1 MTGVGWRGTALLAAT
16 GAVGLVLAVHGWS
29 ARNSASLPGQLAGHG
44 TVAAPGRSTSPAP
57 ATTTGQSP
65 SHQIGPTA
73 SPAGTRTPPATP
85 SPAPSATTTVGP
97 TLASQSYAQYSF
109 QVWPGPRSAA
119 ADAALTG
126 LSISVTRTSNGIQ
139 VVAGVAGQ
147 PPSPA
152 KVYAGGT
159 KVYIVEASM
168 GDDSSADYN
177 LGDDGVIVTDA
188 QGRILR

>member
-73 SPAGTRTPPATP
+73 SPAGTPPATP

-119 ADAALTG
+119 ANAALTG
-126 LSISVTRTSNGIQ
+126 LSISVSRTSNGIK
-139 VVAGVAGQ
+139 VVAGVVGQ
-147 PPSPA
+147 PPSSPQ
-152 KVYAGGT
+152 VYAGGA

-168 GDDSSADYN
+168 GDDSNSADYN